1 MKYFLALT
9 PPELLIQQ
17 LSDFHRLWG
26 NAKNPPHITLK
37 APNSLAEPANWLP
50 RVTELCQYTKPF
62 EVTLDGVGQFGKA
75 VLYMKAYAPEL
86 LVMHRHLLD
95 ISQPSID
102 EQVSYFEGEAFLP
115 HLTLAHVESGL
126 TEADI
131 AHMALAAMRAW
142 AQPIH
147 FTARALGIYCSWQ
160 EGSGYHL
167 QTEIPLA
174 G

>member
-1 MKYFLALT
+1 MKYFLAIT

-17 LSDFHRLWG
+17 LSDFHKPWG

-37 APNSLAEPANWLP
+37 APNSLAEPAYWLT

-62 EVTLDGVGQFGKA
+62 EVKLAGVGQFGKA
-75 VLYMKAYAPEL
+75 VLYMKAHAPEL
-86 LVMHRHLLD
+86 LVMHRHLLA
-95 ISQPSID
+95 ITQPSVA
-102 EQVSYFEGEAFLP
+102 EQASYFEGEAFLP
-115 HLTLAHVESGL
+115 HLTLAHIESGL

-131 AHMALAAMRAW
+131 TRMALAATTAW
-142 AQPIH
+142 AQPIS
-147 FTARALGIYCSWQ
+147 FIARALGIYCSWQ